1 MALLQDHVRKRRVG
15 RPPAAYCCA
24 CENPNRCWRHVASD
38 SLRTPRTWLP
48 SFTRERT
55 TGILFCHGIAPFSR
69 GHPGREHGRAM
80 RRRTSHL
87 PFFFPNHEKRFC
99 RHNQFQV
106 LSRSQGQQK
115 LAPIASKRQRRGTG
129 AGKEGSSCEK
139 ATPIFPWLR
148 QVRVAPSKP
157 AQVSFAIRRR
167 FVRQAGSNDIR
178 PTLSHPGFRGL
189 QHDWRGT
196 EDQSRARMRT
206 GKAMSE
212 NTEN

>member
-1 MALLQDHVRKRRVG
+1 MSGNGESAARQRPTVAPAKTRTAAGGMSRPTAYARLVPGSRPSPANARR
-15 RPPAAYCCA
+15 
-24 CENPNRCWRHVASD
+24 AS
-38 SLRTPRTWLP
+38 
-48 SFTRERT
+48 F
-55 TGILFCHGIAPFSR
+55 FCHGIAPFSR

-106 LSRSQGQQK
+106 FSRSQGQQK

-178 PTLSHPGFRGL
+178 PTLSDPGFRGL